1 MNTHK
6 NARLTVH
13 SRQVL
18 VRRVIEQGL
27 RPVDVAQAMA
37 VSPRTVYKWLAR
49 YRREGW
55 AGLWDRSCRPH
66 RCPHRTSAAQQARIR
81 CLRRQRRIYSAI
93 TRQTGVPRA
102 TVARVLQRAGLNRL
116 SALEPSPPVRRY
128 EHDAPGD
135 LLHLDIKKVNRFA
148 RPGHRVTGDRRG
160 KSRGAGWDYV
170 HMAIDDHSRV
180 AHATIW
186 PDETGASAVRALIA
200 ALRYYRRL
208 GVQFKAVLTDN
219 GTCYQSRLF
228 AKACRRLGLKRK
240 RTRPYRPRTNGK
252 AERWIQT
259 ALHEWAYAHVYQN
272 ADERAAYLPYW
283 LHDYNWHRPH
293 ASLQHKPPIS
303 RLGLSVNNVM
313 GLHT

>member
-1 MNTHK
+1 MNMHK

-37 VSPRTVYKWLAR
+37 VSTRTVYKWLAR

-55 AGLWDRSCRPH
+55 AGLRDRSCRPH
-66 RCPHRTSAAQQARIR
+66 RCPHRISNSKQARIIR
-81 CLRRQRRIYSAI
+81 LRRQRLMYRTIA
-93 TRQTGVPRA
+93 RQTGVPRA

-116 SALEPSPPVRRY
+116 SALEPSRPARRY
-128 EHDAPGD
+128 EHAAPGD
-135 LLHLDIKKVNRFA
+135 LLHLDIKKVNRFK
-148 RPGHRVTGDRRG
+148 RPGHRVTGDRRV

-180 AHATIW
+180 AHATIQ
-186 PDETGASAVRALIA
+186 PDETGASAVRALMD

-208 GVQFKAVLTDN
+208 GVRFKAVLTDN
-219 GTCYQSRLF
+219 GVCYRSRRF
-228 AKACRRLGLKRK
+228 AKACRRLGLKHK

-252 AERWIQT
+252 AERWIQS
-259 ALHEWAYAHVYQN
+259 ALHEWAYAHIYQD
-272 ADERAAYLPYW
+272 ADERAAYLPFW
-283 LHDYNWHRPH
+283 LHEYNWHRPH
-293 ASLQHKPPIS
+293 ASLQNKPPIS
-303 RLGLSVNNVM
+303 RLQLHVNNVV
-313 GLHT
+313 GLHI

>member
-1 MNTHK
+1 M
-6 NARLTVH
+6 RVH
-13 SRQVL
+13 
-18 VRRVIEQGL
+18 RVIEQGL

-66 RCPHRTSAAQQARIR
+66 RCPHRTSGAQQARIR
-81 CLRRQRRIYSAI
+81 RLRRQRRIYSAI

-102 TVARVLQRAGLNRL
+102 TVARVLQRASLNRL

-135 LLHLDIKKVNRFA
+135 LLHLDIKKVTRFA
-148 RPGHRVTGDRRG
+148 RPGHRVAGDRRG
-160 KSRGAGWDYV
+160 KSRGAGWDYL

-180 AHATIW
+180 GHATIW
-186 PDETGASAVRALIA
+186 PDETGARAVRALIA
-200 ALRYYRRL
+200 ALRYSRRL
-208 GVQFKAVLTDN
+208 GVPFKAVLTDN
-219 GTCYQSRLF
+219 GACYQSPRF
-228 AKACRRLGLKRK
+228 ATACRRLGLQHK

-259 ALHEWAYAHVYQN
+259 ALHEWADDPVYQN
-272 ADERAAYLPYW
+272 ADERADYLPYW

-293 ASLQHKPPIS
+293 ASLNHRPPIS
-303 RLGLSVNNVM
+303 RLRLNVNNVV
-313 GLHT
+313 GLHS

>member
-37 VSPRTVYKWLAR
+37 VSRRTVYKWLAR
-49 YRREGW
+49 YRNEGW
-55 AGLWDRSCRPH
+55 TGLSDRSCRPH
-66 RCPHRTSAAQQARIR
+66 RCPHRTSVAQQARIR
-81 CLRRQRRIYSAI
+81 RLRRQRRIYSAI
-93 TRQTGVPRA
+93 VRQTGVPRA

-160 KSRGAGWDYV
+160 KSRGAGWDYL

-186 PDETGASAVRALIA
+186 PSTITAGWPMPPSGH
-200 ALRYYRRL
+200 RRSQPGGPCHHL
-208 GVQFKAVLTDN
+208 AG
-219 GTCYQSRLF
+219 
-228 AKACRRLGLKRK
+228 
-240 RTRPYRPRTNGK
+240 
-252 AERWIQT
+252 
-259 ALHEWAYAHVYQN
+259 
-272 ADERAAYLPYW
+272 
-283 LHDYNWHRPH
+283 
-293 ASLQHKPPIS
+293 
-303 RLGLSVNNVM
+303 
-313 GLHT
+313 

>member
-1 MNTHK
+1 MNAHR
-6 NARLTVH
+6 NARTTPY
-13 SRQVL
+13 SRALIVERYAAGEPAGAIAAAFGTS
-18 VRRVIEQGL
+18 V
-27 RPVDVAQAMA
+27 
-37 VSPRTVYKWLAR
+37 RTVYKWLAR
-49 YRREGW
+49 YRNEGW
-55 AGLWDRSCRPH
+55 TGLSDRSCRPH
-66 RCPHRTSAAQQARIR
+66 RCPHRTSAVQQARIR
-81 CLRRQRRIYSAI
+81 RLRRQRRIYSAI
-93 TRQTGVPRA
+93 VRQTGVPRA

-160 KSRGAGWDYV
+160 KSRGAGWDYL

-219 GTCYQSRLF
+219 GACYQSRRF
-228 AKACRRLGLKRK
+228 ATACRRLGLQHK

-272 ADERAAYLPYW
+272 ADERAAYLPRW

-293 ASLQHKPPIS
+293 ASLNHQPPIS
-303 RLGLSVNNVM
+303 RLRLNVNNVV
-313 GLHT
+313 GLHN

>member
-1 MNTHK
+1 M
-6 NARLTVH
+6 
-13 SRQVL
+13 
-18 VRRVIEQGL
+18 RRVIEQGL
-27 RPVDVAQAMA
+27 RPIDVAQAMA

-49 YRREGW
+49 YRREGE
-55 AGLWDRSCRPH
+55 AGLSDRSCRPY
-66 RCPHRTSAAQQARIR
+66 RCPHRTSAAQQARICR
-81 CLRRQRRIYSAI
+81 LRRQRRIYPAI

-116 SALEPSPPVRRY
+116 SALEPARPARRY
-128 EHDAPGD
+128 EHAAPGD

-186 PDETGASAVRALIA
+186 PDETGGSAVQALIA

-208 GVQFKAVLTDN
+208 GVRFKAVLTDN
-219 GTCYQSRLF
+219 GACYQSRRF
-228 AKACRRLGLKRK
+228 AKARRRFGLRHQ
-240 RTRPYRPRTNGK
+240 RTRPYRPQTNGK

-259 ALHEWAYAHVYQN
+259 ALHEWAYARAYDN
-272 ADERAAYLPYW
+272 ADQRAAHLPFW
-283 LHDYNWHRPH
+283 LHDYNWHRLH
-293 ASLQHKPPIS
+293 ASLNHQPPIS
-303 RLGLSVNNVM
+303 RLGLSVNNVV

>member
-6 NARLTVH
+6 NACLTVH
-13 SRQVL
+13 SRH
-18 VRRVIEQGL
+18 VRVHRVSEQGL

-37 VSPRTVYKWLAR
+37 VRPRTVYKWLAR
-49 YRREGW
+49 YRNEGW

-66 RCPHRTSAAQQARIR
+66 RCPHRTSGAQQARIR
-81 CLRRQRRIYSAI
+81 RLRRQRRIYSAL

-102 TVARVLQRAGLNRL
+102 TGARVLQRGGLNRL
-116 SALEPSPPVRRY
+116 SARDPAPPVRRY

-135 LLHLDIKKVNRFA
+135 RLHLDIKKVNRFA

-160 KSRGAGWDYV
+160 KSRGAGWDYL

-219 GTCYQSRLF
+219 GACYQSRRF
-228 AKACRRLGLKRK
+228 ATACRRLGLEHK

-259 ALHEWAYAHVYQN
+259 ALHESAYAHGYQN
-272 ADERAAYLPYW
+272 ADERADYLPYW

-293 ASLQHKPPIS
+293 ASLNHQPPIS
-303 RLGLSVNNVM
+303 RLRLNVNNVV